1 MVSKMVSKMA
11 VNFTFVAKTFLFKVD
26 FLVISF
32 AKPLVQLPSA

>member
-1 MVSKMVSKMA
+1 MA
-11 VNFTFVAKTFLFKVD
+11 VNFKICRKDVTEVD